1 VLVVSPIRIRHGE
14 GSSHQKAKQRL
25 YNLINA
31 VGPKMLV
38 QEYQYPNPFC
48 PEFPWVFDI
57 FVELWDGRKFA
68 IEVDGKIGHTSKRS
82 HEKREAKKEY
92 LKTQGIALFGFS
104 TKWIIGK
111 AMLPDSLF
119 YEELNLFQ

>member
-1 VLVVSPIRIRHGE
+1 LKHGE
-14 GSSHQKAKQRL
+14 GRPHLRAKQRL
-25 YNLINA
+25 YNLVNA
-31 VGPKMLV
+31 VGPKILV
-38 QEYQYPNPFC
+38 QEYQYPNPFN
-48 PEFPWVFDI
+48 PEYPWVFDI

-119 YEELNLFQ
+119 YEELNLLQ